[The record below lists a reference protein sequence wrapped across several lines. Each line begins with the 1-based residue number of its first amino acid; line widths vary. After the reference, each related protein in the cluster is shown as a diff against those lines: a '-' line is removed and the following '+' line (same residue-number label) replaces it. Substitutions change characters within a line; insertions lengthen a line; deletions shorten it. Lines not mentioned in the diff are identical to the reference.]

1 MGVLN
6 EEFQSDRKLWDRH
19 DHNLVASQKVGTK
32 WARKVGETSQKGK
45 KPGLSLQGLGD
56 SALS

>member
-1 MGVLN
+1 MRVLN

-32 WARKVGETSQKGK
+32 WTRKVGETSQKDK